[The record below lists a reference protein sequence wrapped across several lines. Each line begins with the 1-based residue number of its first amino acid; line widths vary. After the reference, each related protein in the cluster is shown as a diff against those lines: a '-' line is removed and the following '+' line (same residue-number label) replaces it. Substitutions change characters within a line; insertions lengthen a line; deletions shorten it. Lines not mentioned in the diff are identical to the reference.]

1 MAKAIRSIEKKMSI
15 DPIEQQTEALQDV
28 LQAVTDSKEAIVVFL
43 DILKEAHQA
52 GILNIVQGVLK
63 ARHEVGYL
71 AIQQLNQTTM
81 HHTIRNLMGV
91 AEFLGKIEP
100 DQLNRM
106 LNGVANGLEKT
117 TDLHETGKSPG
128 IWGLTKELRDPDV
141 NSTLTTAIEFM
152 KGMGE
157 VLRKDSPP
165 PLH

>member
-1 MAKAIRSIEKKMSI
+1 MAKAIRSIEKKIST
-15 DPIEQQTEALQDV
+15 DPIVQQTKDLQDV
-28 LQAVTDSKEAIVVFL
+28 LQAVTDSKEALVVFL
-43 DILKEAHQA
+43 DILKEAHQS
-52 GILNIVQGVLK
+52 GILSILQGVLK

-81 HHTIRNLMGV
+81 HHTIKNLMGV
-91 AEFLGKIEP
+91 VEFLGKIEP
-100 DQLNRM
+100 DHLNRI
-106 LNGVANGLEKT
+106 LNGVAHGLEKT
-117 TDLHETGKSPG
+117 TDIENGKTHG
-128 IWGLTKELRDPDV
+128 IWGLTKDLRDPDV

>member
-1 MAKAIRSIEKKMSI
+1 MAKAIRSIEKKIST
-15 DPIEQQTEALQDV
+15 DPIEQQNQALQDL
-28 LQAVTDSKEAIVVFL
+28 LQAVTDSREALVVFL

-63 ARHEVGYL
+63 ARQDVGYL

-81 HHTIRNLMGV
+81 HHTIKNIMGV
-91 AEFLGKIEP
+91 AEILGKIEP
-100 DQLNRM
+100 EHLNRI
-106 LNGVANGLEKT
+106 LNGVANGLDKT
-117 TDLHETGKSPG
+117 TELHENGKVHG
-128 IWGLTKELRDPDV
+128 LWGLTKDLRDPDV

-157 VLRKDSPP
+157 VLRKDSSP